1 MTAPTANGHKTFD
14 LGAAAEAAAT
24 EAAGRP
30 FAFTYKGK
38 DYQVPPSTA
47 WPISALRALVRG
59 DLENALSELIGAEA
73 FDGMCAAGLKLGEL
87 NVLFEKIAGE
97 SGMTLPNSP
106 LPQPRASTRTP
117 KRR

>member
-1 MTAPTANGHKTFD
+1 MTTASANGSKTFD
-14 LGAAAEAAAT
+14 LGAAADAAAT
-24 EAAGRP
+24 ESEGRP
-30 FAFTYKGK
+30 FAFTYKGAA
-38 DYQVPPSTA
+38 YEVPPA
-47 WPISALRALVRG
+47 KGWPITALRKLVNG

-87 NVLFEKIAGE
+87 NVLFEKIAAE

-106 LPQPRASTRTP
+106 LPQPRGSTRTP